1 MKLNKLQNQFI
12 NYCLYQ
18 RGLDDK
24 TIKAYNIDLK
34 QFNLFISNKQDWQS
48 KETLV
53 SYLTHL
59 YQIYKPKTAKRKLA
73 TLRAFYNYLEYEDIL
88 EVNPFNKLRVNYKEP
103 ILLPKTI
110 ELSDIE
116 RILRYAHRQGDSKDI
131 SNYQKETYL
140 RNTALLELLFA
151 TGARI
156 SEVCSLKVKDIH
168 IRQKYIKIYGKGS
181 RERII
186 NIPNKEVLKTLSE
199 YQNIKVTKS
208 DYFFINRLGN
218 KLSEQSAR
226 NMINSYAKAC
236 NIKHHITPH
245 MFRHSFATYL
255 LESDIDI
262 RYIQH
267 ILGHSSISTTQIY
280 THVSDKKERS
290 LLRRKHPRNKMK
302 V

>member
-1 MKLNKLQNQFI
+1 MDLTTLQNQFI

-34 QFNLFISNKQDWQS
+34 QFKIFIDNQEWNS

-53 SYLTHL
+53 NYLTNL

-88 EVNPFNKLRVNYKEP
+88 EVNPFNKLRINYKEP
-103 ILLPKTI
+103 ALLPKTI

-116 RILRYAHRQGDSKDI
+116 KILGYAYKQVDKVGV
-131 SNYQKETYL
+131 SNYRKETYI
-140 RNTALLELLFA
+140 RNRALLELLFA
-151 TGARI
+151 TGARV
-156 SEVCSLKVKDIH
+156 SEICNLKIRDVH
-168 IRQKYIKIYGKGS
+168 IKQKYINIYGKGS
-181 RERII
+181 RERIV

-199 YQNIKVTKS
+199 YQNIKLVKS

-226 NMINSYAKAC
+226 NIINSYAKAC
-236 NIKHHITPH
+236 NIKQHITPH

-255 LESDIDI
+255 LESDVDI

-280 THVSDKKERS
+280 THISNKKEIS
-290 LLRRKHPRNKMK
+290 ILTRKHPRNKMK
-302 V
+302 I